1 MKGRRSPIRTALTL
15 VFGVALTAPAHAR
28 AQAIP
33 SGPQPLEPEAVADAF
48 FHGLGRL
55 QWTRIVDLLSPEALA
70 SFDLVAGQIV
80 ESLRGDSVLI
90 QLYGTTLEDFRS
102 WSDRESFV
110 RTTSAMVDYARG
122 LMESQVTTDV
132 EILGSVVEGDSLA
145 HVVYRERTDHMG
157 TLVEDVEVTTLV
169 RQDDRW
175 LVLRNDELDVLES
188 ALRGLPIGRTPPPGP
203 GPVGDTVPRRRPGTS

>member
-1 MKGRRSPIRTALTL
+1 VPSTP
-15 VFGVALTAPAHAR
+15 AP
-28 AQAIP
+28 
-33 SGPQPLEPEAVADAF
+33 GEPEAVAGAF

-55 QWTRIVDLLSPEALA
+55 QWTRIVDLLHPDALA
-70 SFDLVAGQIV
+70 SFDRVAGQVV

-90 QLYGTTLEDFRS
+90 QLYGTSLEEFRS
-102 WSDRESFV
+102 WSDRESFL

-157 TLVEDVEVTTLV
+157 TVVEPRRPVARAPERRAGGAGV
-169 RQDDRW
+169 RPSRAPH
-175 LVLRNDELDVLES
+175 RPYPAARPEL
-188 ALRGLPIGRTPPPGP
+188 ARPPGP
-203 GPVGDTVPRRRPGTS
+203 GRQPLFLSGPAALTWNPKRVS